1 MRTVI
6 TFIFFTLLIS
16 INSLKAEIQ
25 NIKYDLHLKVL
36 GVQVKIGEIT
46 SYFEITDEEYKL
58 EYDLQSESLVQLIS
72 PTKGVGK
79 INGQYINS
87 KLIPENYNYTYE
99 RKGKIKS
106 TNIEFLDSDVINSEV
121 IPTFEKSK
129 LTPVNELMLK
139 NVIDPSTGIILMG
152 DYNLNENCSID
163 YRIFDGKRRYDL
175 TYTSIEEKD
184 SYKICTLQRQKL
196 GGFKKDGND
205 SSSNPFA
212 SADQIDAYFL
222 QKDEKYIIDK
232 FVTKSDSAEL
242 IINVIIQQ

>member
-1 MRTVI
+1 MRTLI
-6 TFIFFTLLIS
+6 IFIFFTLLIS
-16 INSLKAEIQ
+16 INSLKADIQ
-25 NIKYDLHLKVL
+25 NIKYDLHLRVL
-36 GVQVKIGEIT
+36 GAQIKIGEIT
-46 SYFEITDEEYKL
+46 SYFEITDEKYIL
-58 EYDLQSESLVQLIS
+58 EYDLKSESLVQLIS
-72 PTKGVGK
+72 PTKGIGK
-79 INGQYINS
+79 INGKYINS

-106 TNIEFLDSDVINSEV
+106 TNIEFLDSNVINSEV
-121 IPTFEKSK
+121 IPPFEKSK
-129 LTPVNELMLK
+129 LTPVNESMLK

-152 DYNLNENCSID
+152 DYHLNENCSID

-175 TYTSIEEKD
+175 IYTSIVEKD
-184 SYKICTLQRQKL
+184 SYKVCTLQRQKL

-222 QKDEKYIIDK
+222 KKDEKYIIDK

-242 IINVIIQQ
+242 IINVTIQ

>member
-121 IPTFEKSK
+121 IPPFEKSK
-129 LTPVNELMLK
+129 LTPVTDSMLR

-152 DYNLNENCSID
+152 DYHLNENCSID

-184 SYKICTLQRQKL
+184 SYKICTLQRLKL

-205 SSSNPFA
+205 SNSNPFA

-222 QKDEKYIIDK
+222 KKDEKYIIDK
-232 FVTKSDSAEL
+232 FITKSDSAVL
-242 IINVIIQQ
+242 IINITIQ

>member
-1 MRTVI
+1 MRI
-6 TFIFFTLLIS
+6 LIIFIFFTLLIS
-16 INSLKAEIQ
+16 INSLKADIQ
-25 NIKYDLHLKVL
+25 NIKYDLYLRVL
-36 GVQVKIGEIT
+36 GVQVKVGEIA

-58 EYDLQSESLVQLIS
+58 EYDLKSESLVQLIS
-72 PTKGVGK
+72 PTKGIGK
-79 INGQYINS
+79 INGKYINS

-106 TNIEFLDSDVINSEV
+106 TNIEFLDSNVINSEV
-121 IPTFEKSK
+121 IPPFEKSK
-129 LTPVNELMLK
+129 LTPVNEPMLK

-152 DYNLNENCSID
+152 DYHLNENCSID

-184 SYKICTLQRQKL
+184 SYKVCTLQRQKL

-222 QKDEKYIIDK
+222 KKDEKYIIDK

-242 IINVIIQQ
+242 IINVTIQ

>member
-1 MRTVI
+1 MRI
-6 TFIFFTLLIS
+6 LIIFIFFTLLIS
-16 INSLKAEIQ
+16 INSLKADIQ
-25 NIKYDLHLKVL
+25 NIKYDLFLKVL

-46 SYFEITDEEYKL
+46 SYFEIIDEEYKL
-58 EYDLQSESLVQLIS
+58 EYDLKSENLVQLIS

-79 INGQYINS
+79 INGKYINS

-106 TNIEFLDSDVINSEV
+106 TNIEFLDSNVINSEV
-121 IPTFEKSK
+121 IPPFEKSK
-129 LTPVNELMLK
+129 LTPVNEPMLK

-152 DYNLNENCSID
+152 DYHLNENCSID

-184 SYKICTLQRQKL
+184 SYKVCTLQRQKL

-222 QKDEKYIIDK
+222 KKDEKYIIDK

-242 IINVIIQQ
+242 IINVTIQ

>member
-1 MRTVI
+1 MRTLI
-6 TFIFFTLLIS
+6 IFIFFTLLIS
-16 INSLKAEIQ
+16 INSLKADTQ
-25 NIKYDLHLKVL
+25 NIKYDLHLSVL

-46 SYFEITDEEYKL
+46 SNFEITDEEYKL
-58 EYDLQSESLVQLIS
+58 EYDLKSESLVQLIS
-72 PTKGVGK
+72 PTKGIGT
-79 INGQYINS
+79 INGKYINS

-106 TNIEFLDSDVINSEV
+106 TNIEFLDSNVINSEV
-121 IPTFEKSK
+121 IPPFEKSK
-129 LTPVNELMLK
+129 LTPVNEPMLK

-152 DYNLNENCSID
+152 DYHLNDNCSID

-184 SYKICTLQRQKL
+184 SYKVCTLQRQKL

-222 QKDEKYIIDK
+222 KKDEKYIIDK

-242 IINVIIQQ
+242 IINVTIQ

>member
-1 MRTVI
+1 MRTLI
-6 TFIFFTLLIS
+6 IFIFFTLLIS
-16 INSLKAEIQ
+16 INSLKADIQ
-25 NIKYDLHLKVL
+25 NIKYDLHLRVL
-36 GVQVKIGEIT
+36 GAQVKIGEIT

-58 EYDLQSESLVQLIS
+58 EYDLKSENLVQLIS
-72 PTKGVGK
+72 PTKGIGK
-79 INGQYINS
+79 IYGKYINS
-87 KLIPENYNYTYE
+87 KLIPEYYNYTYE

-106 TNIEFLDSDVINSEV
+106 TNIEFLDSNVINSEV
-121 IPTFEKSK
+121 IPPFEKSK
-129 LTPVNELMLK
+129 LTPVNEPMLK

-152 DYNLNENCSID
+152 DYHLNDNCSID

-184 SYKICTLQRQKL
+184 SYKVCTLQRQKL

-222 QKDEKYIIDK
+222 KKDEKYIIDK

-242 IINVIIQQ
+242 IINVTIQ

>member
-1 MRTVI
+1 MRTLI
-6 TFIFFTLLIS
+6 IFIFFTLLIS
-16 INSLKAEIQ
+16 INSLKADIQ
-25 NIKYDLHLKVL
+25 NIKYDLHLRVL
-36 GVQVKIGEIT
+36 GAQVKIGEIT

-58 EYDLQSESLVQLIS
+58 EYDLKSENLVQLIS
-72 PTKGVGK
+72 PTKGIGK
-79 INGQYINS
+79 INGKYINS

-106 TNIEFLDSDVINSEV
+106 TNIEFLDSNVINSEV
-121 IPTFEKSK
+121 IPPFEKSK
-129 LTPVNELMLK
+129 LTPVNEPMLK

-152 DYNLNENCSID
+152 DYHLNENCSID

-184 SYKICTLQRQKL
+184 SYKVCTLQRQKL

-222 QKDEKYIIDK
+222 KKDEKYIIDK
-232 FVTKSDSAEL
+232 FVTKSESAEL
-242 IINVIIQQ
+242 IINVTIQ

>member
-1 MRTVI
+1 MRI
-6 TFIFFTLLIS
+6 LIILIFFTLLIS
-16 INSLKAEIQ
+16 INSLKADIQ
-25 NIKYDLHLKVL
+25 NIKYDLHLRVL
-36 GVQVKIGEIT
+36 GVQVKVGEIT

-58 EYDLQSESLVQLIS
+58 EYDLKSENLVQLIS
-72 PTKGVGK
+72 PTKGIGK
-79 INGQYINS
+79 INGKYISS

-106 TNIEFLDSDVINSEV
+106 TNIEFLDSNVINSEV
-121 IPTFEKSK
+121 IPPFEKSK
-129 LTPVNELMLK
+129 LTPVNEPMLK

-152 DYNLNENCSID
+152 DYHLNENCSID

-184 SYKICTLQRQKL
+184 SYKVCTLQRLKL

-205 SSSNPFA
+205 RSSNPFA

-222 QKDEKYIIDK
+222 KKDEKYIIDK
-232 FVTKSDSAEL
+232 FVTKSDSTKL
-242 IINVIIQQ
+242 IINVTIQ

>member
-1 MRTVI
+1 MRTTSLVLL
-6 TFIFFTLLIS
+6 LLIIIPSS
-16 INSLKAEIQ
+16 ILKAEVQ
-25 NIKYDLHLKVL
+25 NISYYLHLNIL
-36 GVQVKIGEIT
+36 GVPIKIGEIT
-46 SYFEITDEEYKL
+46 SYFEKTDGEYRL
-58 EYDLQSESLVQLIS
+58 EYDLKSESLVQLIS
-72 PTKGVGK
+72 PTKGIGK
-79 INGQYINS
+79 INGKYINS
-87 KLIPENYNYTYE
+87 KLIPEYYNYTYE

-106 TNIEFLDSDVINSEV
+106 TNIEFLDSNVINSEV
-121 IPTFEKSK
+121 IPPFEKSK
-129 LTPVNELMLK
+129 LTPVNEPMLK

-152 DYNLNENCSID
+152 DYHLNDNCSID

-184 SYKICTLQRQKL
+184 SYKVCTLQRQKL

-222 QKDEKYIIDK
+222 KKDEKYIIDK

-242 IINVIIQQ
+242 IINVTIQ

>member
-1 MRTVI
+1 MRTI
-6 TFIFFTLLIS
+6 FYILLLFIFIPSS
-16 INSLKAEIQ
+16 ILKAEVQ
-25 NIKYDLHLKVL
+25 NINYYLYLNIL
-36 GVQVKIGEIT
+36 GVPVKIGEIV
-46 SYFEITDEEYKL
+46 SYFEIIEEKYKL
-58 EYDLQSESLVQLIS
+58 KYDLKSENLIQLIS

-79 INGQYINS
+79 IYGKYINS

-121 IPTFEKSK
+121 MPPFEKSK
-129 LTPVNELMLK
+129 LTPVTNQMLR

-152 DYNLNENCSID
+152 DYQLNENCSID

-175 TYTSIEEKD
+175 IYSSIVEKE
-184 SYKICTLQRQKL
+184 SYKICTLQRYKL

-205 SSSNPFA
+205 SSNNPFA

-222 QKDEKYIIDK
+222 KKDEKYIIDK
-232 FVTKSDSAEL
+232 FITKSDSAEL
-242 IINVIIQQ
+242 IINVTIQ